1 MRATAVLREML
12 LDDQG
17 ATLVEYALVL
27 AAFSVVAV
35 LALAAFGNDTT
46 QGLSNDSQLLT
57 TSGVTP
63 P

>member
-1 MRATAVLREML
+1 MKRSLLFEML
-12 LDDQG
+12 VADDG

-35 LALAAFGNDTT
+35 LALAAFGGETT
-46 QGLSNDSQLLT
+46 TGLSNDSQLLT
-57 TSGVTP
+57 SSGETP

>member
-1 MRATAVLREML
+1 MRATALLREML
-12 LDDQG
+12 LDESG

-35 LALAAFGNDTT
+35 LALAAFGGETT
-46 QGLSNDSQLLT
+46 QGLSSDGQLLT
-57 TSGVTP
+57 TSGETP

>member
-1 MRATAVLREML
+1 MGSSSLREML

-27 AAFSVVAV
+27 ALFSVAAV
-35 LALAAFGNDTT
+35 VGLSAFGDYTT
-46 QGLSNDSQLLT
+46 QGLNNDGHLLT
-57 TSGVTP
+57 TSGETP

>member
-1 MRATAVLREML
+1 MGRSALLEML
-12 LDDQG
+12 LADDG

-35 LALAAFGNDTT
+35 LALAAFGGQTT
-46 QGLSNDSQLLT
+46 QGLNNDSQLLT
-57 TSGVTP
+57 SSGETP

>member
-1 MRATAVLREML
+1 MGFRSLREML

-27 AAFSVVAV
+27 ALFSVAAVVA
-35 LALAAFGNDTT
+35 LSAFGDYTT
-46 QGLSNDSQLLT
+46 QGLNNDGQLM
-57 TSGVTP
+57 TSSGETP

>member
-1 MRATAVLREML
+1 MEATALLREML
-12 LDDQG
+12 LDDEG

-35 LALAAFGNDTT
+35 LALAAFGGETT
-46 QGLSNDSQLLT
+46 QGLSNDGQLLT
-57 TSGVTP
+57 TSGETP

>member
-1 MRATAVLREML
+1 ML

-27 AAFSVVAV
+27 ALFSVAAVVA
-35 LALAAFGNDTT
+35 LSAFGDYTT
-46 QGLSNDSQLLT
+46 QGLNNDGHLLT
-57 TSGVTP
+57 TSGETP

>member
-1 MRATAVLREML
+1 MGATALLREML
-12 LDDQG
+12 LNDDG

-35 LALAAFGNDTT
+35 LALAAFGDATT
-46 QGLSNDSQLLT
+46 QGLASDGQLLT
-57 TSGVTP
+57 TSGETP

>member
-1 MRATAVLREML
+1 MGATALLREML
-12 LDDQG
+12 VNDDG

-35 LALAAFGNDTT
+35 LALAAFGDATT
-46 QGLSNDSQLLT
+46 QGLSYDGQLMT
-57 TSGVTP
+57 TSGETP

>member
-1 MRATAVLREML
+1 MGLRSLREML

-27 AAFSVVAV
+27 ALFSVAAVVA
-35 LALAAFGNDTT
+35 LSAFGDYTT
-46 QGLSNDSQLLT
+46 QGLNNDGQLM
-57 TSGVTP
+57 TSSGETP

>member
-1 MRATAVLREML
+1 MLGSSLREML

-27 AAFSVVAV
+27 ALFSVAAVVA
-35 LALAAFGNDTT
+35 LSAFGDATT
-46 QGLSNDSQLLT
+46 QGLTSDGQLLT
-57 TSGVTP
+57 TSGETP

>member
-1 MRATAVLREML
+1 MQATAALREML
-12 LDDQG
+12 VDDHG

-35 LALAAFGNDTT
+35 LALAAYGDNAT
-46 QGLSNDSQLLT
+46 QGLSNDGQLLT
-57 TSGVTP
+57 TTGVTP